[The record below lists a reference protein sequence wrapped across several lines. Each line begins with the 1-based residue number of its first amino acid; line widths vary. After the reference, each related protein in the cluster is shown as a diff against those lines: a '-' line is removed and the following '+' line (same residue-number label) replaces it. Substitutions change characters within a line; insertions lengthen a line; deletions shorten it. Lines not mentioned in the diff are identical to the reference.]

1 MTKNFIVGRYFEIFS
16 KTIFSSMNSS
26 AMDLS
31 GEKEARELFTE
42 EKEGVRTPVETLFER
57 AEHLSMDSLFGK
69 VAVLETSD
77 NYRTLLGHCP
87 QVVLIVYEISYF
99 LIHFP

>member
-1 MTKNFIVGRYFEIFS
+1 
-16 KTIFSSMNSS
+16 MNSR

-42 EKEGVRTPVETLFER
+42 EKEGVRTPIETLLER
-57 AEHLSMDSLFGK
+57 AEHLSIDSLFGK

-87 QVVLIVYEISYF
+87 QVGLRICEYI
-99 LIHFP
+99 